1 MVKAFSWPTRAR
13 SSVDTLLLTTL
24 VACAVVSPSSF
35 AQGGPPFQS
44 DDPGTPGD
52 KHWEI
57 NVGFL
62 GNRTPSEGSYAVPN
76 IDVNYG
82 LGHRIQL
89 KYELPLAV
97 QEVRGGR
104 SRTVGGVGN
113 SLLGVKYR
121 FYEHQLRTHAG
132 NREAVFAFSFY
143 PQLML
148 SNPTNSVRRG
158 VVEPG
163 PQFKLPFEAKA
174 WIGPIHVSA
183 EIGYWFTKKDLSNSW
198 IRGLIVGHEFGRKGG
213 LYVELFDQAQVGG
226 LDLNLR
232 ESTLSIGGRRTI
244 IETGHGSVLL
254 IGMAGRSLTNVTATN
269 GQPSWIAY
277 AGVQFLLE

>member
-1 MVKAFSWPTRAR
+1 
-13 SSVDTLLLTTL
+13 
-24 VACAVVSPSSF
+24 
-35 AQGGPPFQS
+35 
-44 DDPGTPGD
+44 
-52 KHWEI
+52 
-57 NVGFL
+57 
-62 GNRTPSEGSYAVPN
+62 
-76 IDVNYG
+76 
-82 LGHRIQL
+82 
-89 KYELPLAV
+89 
-97 QEVRGGR
+97 
-104 SRTVGGVGN
+104 
-113 SLLGVKYR
+113 VKYR